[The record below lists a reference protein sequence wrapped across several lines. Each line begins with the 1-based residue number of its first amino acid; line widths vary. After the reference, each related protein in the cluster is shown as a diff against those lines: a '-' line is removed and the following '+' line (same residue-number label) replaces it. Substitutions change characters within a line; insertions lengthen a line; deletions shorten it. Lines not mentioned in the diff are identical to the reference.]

1 MRRVNFVWI
10 NGARIGGP
18 GKGIGVGETRAII
31 CITIHAII
39 AIETI
44 TVAIE
49 AIAGGQIG
57 IITGQ
62 R

>member
-1 MRRVNFVWI
+1 MRRVYFVWI
-10 NGARIGGP
+10 NGAGIGGP

-31 CITIHAII
+31 CIAIHAII

-49 AIAGGQIG
+49 AVAGGQIG